1 MIQLKRKERIKKVG
15 RLIEDLAELK
25 EKRAF
30 NEISEQTYLEMTR
43 SKIRKINAMTANL
56 ITDYQQ

>member
-1 MIQLKRKERIKKVG
+1 MIQLKRKERIKKIG

-43 SKIRKINAMTANL
+43 SKIRKINAMTTNL